1 MSKKLTEKRLRK
13 IEHLREYRKQHGK
26 AKAREKAIHFMKMPS
41 EDIQAAFEG
50 SIY

>member
-1 MSKKLTEKRLRK
+1 MSKLTEKRLRK
-13 IEHLREYRKQHGK
+13 IEHLKQYKAQNGK
-26 AKAREKAIHFMKMPS
+26 AKARQKAIHFMKMSS

>member
-1 MSKKLTEKRLRK
+1 MSKLTDKRQRK
-13 IEHLREYRKQHGK
+13 IEHLRQYRAQNGK
-26 AKAREKAIHFMKMPS
+26 AKARQKALHFMKMSP